1 MMMMK
6 RPSGLGRGLGALI
19 PPSSG
24 GTYSSGRQDS
34 PTMSSPQVHVE
45 AASNS
50 SVYRELPV
58 DLIVANPH
66 QPRQHFDHAA
76 LEDLVSSIQERGV
89 IEPLIVTDLGNGN
102 FELIAGERRLRA
114 SRIAG
119 LATVPCVIRTATDQ
133 EKLELAI
140 IENVQRHDLNPVEEA
155 VAYKRLMD
163 EFGLT
168 QDEVGEKVGKS
179 RPQVANIVR
188 LLQLPEEI
196 RQALVDRKINSS
208 NARTLLSLPTDAER
222 MELFHAM
229 LSQNFTVRETEKHVS
244 HPRAKSGSSADP
256 NILEFERRLRE
267 STGQRVNIKCSA
279 KGEGEIRIPFQSE
292 EDLAGLMQ
300 KLVREN

>member
-1 MMMMK
+1 MIMMK

-19 PPSSG
+19 PPSNG
-24 GTYSSGRQDS
+24 GTYSTPRQTEAS
-34 PTMSSPQVHVE
+34 QPQGIAE
-45 AASNS
+45 A
-50 SVYRELPV
+50 SVNGSAYREISV
-58 DLIVANPH
+58 DAIVANPH

-89 IEPLIVTDLGNGN
+89 IEPLIVTDLGNGTY
-102 FELIAGERRLRA
+102 ELIAGERRLRA

-119 LATVPCVIRTATDQ
+119 LQTVPCVIRSASDR

-140 IENVQRHDLNPVEEA
+140 IENVQRHDLNPIEEA

-196 RQALVDRKINSS
+196 RQALMDRKINSS
-208 NARTLLSLPTDAER
+208 NARTLLSLPSETER
-222 MELFHAM
+222 MELFRAM
-229 LSQNFTVRETEKHVS
+229 LSQNFTVRETEKHVG
-244 HPRAKSGSSADP
+244 HPRAKAGPSADP
-256 NILEFERRLRE
+256 NVLEYERRLRE
-267 STGQRVNIKCSA
+267 LTGHRAEIKMSA
-279 KGEGEIRIPFQSE
+279 KGGEIRIPFQSD
-292 EDLAGLMQ
+292 EDLGGLMER
-300 KLVREN
+300 LIR

>member
-24 GTYSSGRQDS
+24 GTYSSGRQES
-34 PTMSSPQVHVE
+34 VSASPQTHVE
-45 AASNS
+45 SGSNH
-50 SVYRELPV
+50 SVYQELPV
-58 DLIVANPH
+58 DSIVANPH

-76 LEDLVSSIQERGV
+76 LEDLVSSIAERGV
-89 IEPLIVTDLGNGN
+89 IEPLIVTNLGNGTY
-102 FELIAGERRLRA
+102 ELIAGERRLRA
-114 SRIAG
+114 SIIAG
-119 LATVPCVIRTATDQ
+119 LNTVPCVIRTATEQ

-140 IENVQRHDLNPVEEA
+140 IENVQRHDLNPIEEA
-155 VAYKRLMD
+155 VGYRRLMD

-196 RQALVDRKINSS
+196 RQALIERKINAS
-208 NARTLLSLPTDAER
+208 NARTLLSLPTDDER
-222 MELFHAM
+222 MKLFQAM